1 MTGTPI
7 LLALMLLSLLLV
19 SPSATSANT
28 PAEQG
33 ALIDRREQR
42 VMATRTFLNAHPDLK
57 FRNEG
62 WEAYQAGNYELAIQH
77 FRKASGYADKVSQAM
92 MAEMFWQGRGVPIDR
107 AMAYAWADMSAE
119 RGYPRFIQLREQYWG
134 RLDETE
140 RARAVQEGRALLPE
154 YADAVA
160 RPRMAESIKK
170 AKQRM
175 RRYAPYASRP
185 KEVRVPDGSG
195 GMVTIPSHRFY
206 DSKFWDPVEYQAWQ
220 DAIWKELPKGQVDV
234 GDPEQ
239 VAPTRP

>member
-7 LLALMLLSLLLV
+7 LLASTLLSLLLV
-19 SPSATSANT
+19 SPMAASANA
-28 PAEQG
+28 PAEQD
-33 ALIDRREQR
+33 ASIDRREQR

-77 FRKASGYADKVSQAM
+77 FRKASGYADKASQAM
-92 MAEMFWQGRGVPIDR
+92 MAEMLWQGRGMPVDR

-140 RARAVQEGRALLPE
+140 RARAMQGGPALLAE

-160 RPRMAESIKK
+160 RPRMAQFIKK

-175 RRYAPYASRP
+175 RRYAHYVSRP
-185 KEVRVPDGSG
+185 AEVRVPDGSG

-234 GDPEQ
+234 GDLEQ